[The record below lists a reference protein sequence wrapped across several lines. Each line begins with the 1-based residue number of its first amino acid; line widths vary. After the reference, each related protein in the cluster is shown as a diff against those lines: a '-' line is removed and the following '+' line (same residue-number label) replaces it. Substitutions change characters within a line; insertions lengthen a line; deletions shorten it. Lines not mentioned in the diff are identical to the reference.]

1 MAKLGDLV
9 VRIGADTRDLNRQL
23 GRVQRNMRAMTG
35 NFERMGQNLTRSL
48 TLPLAAIGATAIKS
62 AADLETLET
71 SFVSLTGGA
80 AEAAAMMANLN
91 EFTARTPFQI
101 EAVANAAR
109 QLIASGTEISQVNMQ
124 LQFLGDIAATSGS
137 SIEEIAA
144 IFAKVNA
151 KGKVELENLNQ
162 LAERGIPIFKALADA
177 TGLPADALGAGAVSV
192 EEFNQVLKGFAEE
205 GGFAAGA
212 MERLSQT
219 AAGKFSTAVDNL
231 KLAGASLADKVLPK
245 VSELLDKITSLAQG
259 FTKLDPG
266 VRDLIVNFGLLAAAL
281 GPVIGFLPQI
291 LTQLKLITS
300 LIGGGG
306 IGIAVAALTAL
317 VTTFATLR
325 KEVVTIQDRLND
337 AQRDANAAAA
347 QSIADVRTL
356 VYEFG
361 LQNTSMERKE
371 QILQRLQEISPR
383 YYSHLKDATTTV
395 DLLTA
400 ATDRYT
406 ASIKAQARQ
415 QAVQQAEEEQLKAIA
430 DRQRE
435 VLEYE
440 RQRNKLVAKYD
451 TNLDGIVSLT
461 ERAAAAQDSWFAGFD
476 FETLDQLSTKIRVGE
491 EDIERMTQE
500 LVDFRNEFATVGEGV
515 NEVSADL
522 DKMNSQTQLNTESQ
536 EELNEA
542 IDKSVPH
549 LNEAS
554 HAITDFSEGTL
565 QAAMST
571 NDLLRM
577 LTNVQV
583 QAQATKQ
590 EFIDMGDVI
599 RQALSGI
606 ASAFDGTGN
615 FIMKGLRILGD
626 LMVGIGNQM
635 IALATTMKKFRK
647 FIITNPGLAIA
658 AGVGFVIAGTA
669 LANMAQRNLEMPALA
684 EGGVAFGPTMAL
696 IGDNKNASIDP
707 EVVAPLSKLRDMMGG
722 NQVEVFG
729 RISGNDIFLSNA
741 RAGTNR
747 NRYA

>member
-9 VRIGADTRDLNRQL
+9 VRIGADTRDLNKSL
-23 GRVQRNMRAMTG
+23 GRVQRNMRSMSS
-35 NFERMGQNLTRSL
+35 NFERLGQSMTRSL
-48 TLPLAAIGATAIKS
+48 TLPIAAFGAAAVKS

-80 AEAAAMMANLN
+80 QQAAMMMQQLN
-91 EFTARTPFQI
+91 EFTANTPFQI

-109 QLIASGTEISQVNMQ
+109 QLIASGTEVSQVNTQ

-192 EEFNQVLKGFAEE
+192 DEFNRVLQGFAEQ

-212 MERLSQT
+212 MDRLSKT
-219 AAGKFSTAVDNL
+219 AAGRFSTALDNAKL
-231 KLAGASLADKVLPK
+231 ALANVGEQVLPFVNEGLQKFTTLMQGLARLSPTTIKLAGAIA
-245 VSELLDKITSLAQG
+245 
-259 FTKLDPG
+259 
-266 VRDLIVNFGLLAAAL
+266 
-281 GPVIGFLPQI
+281 
-291 LTQLKLITS
+291 
-300 LIGGGG
+300 
-306 IGIAVAALTAL
+306 AVAASIGPL
-317 VTTFATLR
+317 VTLLPKIIAGVNALKASFLLTTPAILGVAAVAGIIIGLFGRIA
-325 KEVVTIQDRLND
+325 KEARSSAAEVREVERAIEDLTKTELARELGVT
-337 AQRDANAAAA
+337 RDADKAAVQEAIADALSRVAEANAELARIEEKIQRGGAGLRAVYANKIADIKEYRATFERAVEAGERLLTFFEEQTTRTTKAA
-347 QSIADVRTL
+347 QSMSTLTVRTL
-356 VYEFG
+356 Q
-361 LQNTSMERKE
+361 QNQANK
-371 QILQRLQEISPR
+371 QLQR
-383 YYSHLKDATTTV
+383 TTWNVGQMVKGT
-395 DLLTA
+395 
-400 ATDRYT
+400 
-406 ASIKAQARQ
+406 
-415 QAVQQAEEEQLKAIA
+415 
-430 DRQRE
+430 
-435 VLEYE
+435 
-440 RQRNKLVAKYD
+440 
-451 TNLDGIVSLT
+451 T
-461 ERAAAAQDSWFAGFD
+461 E
-476 FETLDQLSTKIRVGE
+476 K
-491 EDIERMTQE
+491 
-500 LVDFRNEFATVGEGV
+500 
-515 NEVSADL
+515 
-522 DKMNSQTQLNTESQ
+522 
-536 EELNEA
+536 
-542 IDKSVPH
+542 
-549 LNEAS
+549 
-554 HAITDFSEGTL
+554 
-565 QAAMST
+565 
-571 NDLLRM
+571 
-577 LTNVQV
+577 
-583 QAQATKQ
+583 
-590 EFIDMGDVI
+590 FIDMGDVI

-626 LMVGIGNQM
+626 LMVNIGNQM
-635 IALATTMKKFRK
+635 IQLATAMKAFRK

-669 LANMAQRNLEMPALA
+669 LSNMAQRNLEMPALA